1 MTPSIADSY
10 LGSMSEADRALEA
23 LERAHITFAEA
34 EDRRREAMRAASE
47 AGCTLR
53 QLQSA
58 VEDSLSYEG
67 IRTVVGPRSGVVFEW
82 RGELFAI
89 SEPQTRALIYKAE
102 GYGNGDGRGDIQK
115 YELGT
120 KWLPAALTLAR
131 AMRRVHVGT
140 DVDPI
145 KLSEKHA
152 RALKPILQMTYT
164 TGMTPIS
171 DLRERLFADLGRPKP
186 KAP

>member
-1 MTPSIADSY
+1 MNET
-10 LGSMSEADRALEA
+10 DRALRA
-23 LERAHITFAEA
+23 LEQVHATFSEA
-34 EDRRREAMRAASE
+34 EDRRRAAIRTASE

-53 QLQSA
+53 QIQNA
-58 VEDSLSYEG
+58 IDRSLSYEAIRG
-67 IRTVVGPRSGVVFEW
+67 IVGPRSGVVFEW
-82 RGELFAI
+82 RGELYPI
-89 SEPQTRALIYKAE
+89 SEPQTRALIDKAE
-102 GYGNGDGRGDIQK
+102 AYGHGGGRGDIEK

-120 KWLPAALTLAR
+120 DWLPASLTLAR

-145 KLSEKHA
+145 KLDKTHA

-171 DLRERLFADLGRPKP
+171 DLRERLFHDLGRPKP
-186 KAP
+186 KPRYGTLA